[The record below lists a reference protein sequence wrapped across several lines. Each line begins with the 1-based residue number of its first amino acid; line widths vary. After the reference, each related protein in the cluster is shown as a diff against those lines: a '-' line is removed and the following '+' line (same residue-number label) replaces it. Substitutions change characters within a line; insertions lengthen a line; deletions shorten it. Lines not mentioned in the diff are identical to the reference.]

1 MALGDF
7 FKQQRLANGLTIS
20 DVSHGI
26 ISESQI
32 SRFERNETDLNVAT
46 FFELLQKF
54 GSGMETWQ
62 MAYMATQSQSFIQG
76 LDVAASKGP
85 DAVKALADSF
95 HEKWGKTGNPFN
107 RYASIATRA
116 ALPLLGQPNIVTSEE
131 ISEMKKYFET
141 VKTWGMFDLAVLN
154 MMTPFFD
161 LDHLLNFGKVI
172 ATDKPSELQGLLYRG
187 YRILAVYKI
196 IDMLVRTQRFE
207 DAVSLWEGVKDEPP
221 LADEIG
227 INLRRQIYAL
237 SFRYR
242 QSPQRNLIARA
253 AQVTRVGSVSGRTL
267 LGDQM
272 MSIWHDITGVKIDG
286 K

>member
-20 DVSHGI
+20 DISHGI

-54 GSGMETWQ
+54 GSDMETWQ
-62 MAYMATQSQSFIQG
+62 MTYMATQSQSFIQG
-76 LDVAASKGP
+76 LDIAASKGP
-85 DAVKALADSF
+85 DAVMVLANSL
-95 HEKWGKTGNPFN
+95 HEKWVKTGNPFN

-116 ALPLLGQPNIVTSEE
+116 ALPLLGQPNVVTSEE
-131 ISEMKKYFET
+131 VSVMKKYFET
-141 VKTWGMFDLAVLN
+141 VNTWGMFDLAVLN
-154 MMTPFFD
+154 MMTPLFD
-161 LDHLLNFGKVI
+161 LDLLLNFGKVI
-172 ATDKPSELQGLLYRG
+172 AMDKPSDLQGLLYRG

-207 DAVSLWEGVKDEPP
+207 DAESLWTRVKNEPP

-227 INLRRQIYAL
+227 INLRHQIYAL

-242 QSPQRNLIARA
+242 HSPQKDLATKA
-253 AQVTRVGSVSGRTL
+253 AQVARVGGVSGKAL
-267 LGDQM
+267 LGNQM
-272 MSIWHDITGVKIDG
+272 ISIWQAITGVKLNG
-286 K
+286 Q